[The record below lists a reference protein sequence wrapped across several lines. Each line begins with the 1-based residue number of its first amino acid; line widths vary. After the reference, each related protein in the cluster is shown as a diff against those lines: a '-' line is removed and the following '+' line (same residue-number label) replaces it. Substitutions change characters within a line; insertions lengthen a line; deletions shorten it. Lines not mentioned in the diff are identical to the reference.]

1 MNKRLQQ
8 SLTNLRAKRELVQ
21 GSVGRHAI
29 QIHREAIEIDKR
41 DGRLDVGESIG
52 HIC

>member
-1 MNKRLQQ
+1 VRPKG
-8 SLTNLRAKRELVQ
+8 ELVK

-29 QIHREAIEIDKR
+29 QIHREAIEIDQR
-41 DGRLDVGESIG
+41 YGGLDVGESIG